1 MASLSKLKPG
11 LQTLWRLSHHYR
23 KSPYLKKENETFRF
37 SISNEYSHPGSKK
50 LDGRLLEIAFM
61 SKNDFQQNSTFY
73 SK

>member
-23 KSPYLKKENETFRF
+23 KSPYLKKENEMFQF

-50 LDGRLLEIAFM
+50 IRW
-61 SKNDFQQNSTFY
+61 
-73 SK
+73 